1 MIMQPKKHGI
11 SPSLVMKT
19 NKLYLFFLSFII
31 IIIIFYLLQ
40 YSFLKADL
48 IF

>member
-1 MIMQPKKHGI
+1 MQPKKHGI

-31 IIIIFYLLQ
+31 IIIFYLLQ